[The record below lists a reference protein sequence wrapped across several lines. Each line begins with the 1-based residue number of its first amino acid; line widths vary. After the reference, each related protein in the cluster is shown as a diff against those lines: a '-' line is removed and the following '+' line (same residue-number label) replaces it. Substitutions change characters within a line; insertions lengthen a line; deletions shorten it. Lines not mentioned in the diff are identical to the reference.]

1 MKYYLYVIELDKQV
15 GKLVKFRKQ
24 SPKFLLGNRCFY
36 VGQSAKAP
44 MLRFKQHKEG
54 YKSNTFARRFGL
66 KLVPEFYEKYNP
78 IPTRKDAEE
87 LEEYV
92 AHKLRKELYGVL
104 KGSYLAIKRLCKCHP
119 FSKAVYE
126 DPLK

>member
-24 SPKFLLGNRCFY
+24 SPRFLLGNRCFY
-36 VGQSAKAP
+36 VGQSAKKP
-44 MLRFKQHKEG
+44 PVRFRQHKEG
-54 YKSNTFARRFGL
+54 YKSNTYAKRFGMR
-66 KLVPEFYEKYNP
+66 LVPKFYEKYNP

-92 AHKLRKELYGVL
+92 AMKLRKERYGVW
-104 KGSYLAIKRLCKCHP
+104 
-119 FSKAVYE
+119 FN
-126 DPLK
+126 

>member
-15 GKLVKFRKQ
+15 GKIKKFRKQ
-24 SPKFLLGNRCFY
+24 SPNFIFGNRCFY

-66 KLVPEFYEKYNP
+66 KLIPEFYEKYNP

-92 AHKLRKELYGVL
+92 ACKLREKRYGVW
-104 KGSYLAIKRLCKCHP
+104 
-119 FSKAVYE
+119 FN
-126 DPLK
+126 